1 MKYEEYL
8 KDREESIKRG
18 RFTVVVTFLPLR
30 RRYTLRFLLL
40 VRRILVQLR
49 ENQSVISFRLQAD
62 FLRSEYVT
70 VSVWDEDEA
79 IGNFVHSPPHS
90 IALEKFS
97 KWKMREGIF
106 VRFLSS
112 TPKVDWNR
120 VETILKD
127 RNQAN

>member
-79 IGNFVHSPPHS
+79 IGNFVHSPPPLYRS
-90 IALEKFS
+90 WKVLE
-97 KWKMREGIF
+97 MENEGGYICSVSVF
-106 VRFLSS
+106 NTKGWLE
-112 TPKVDWNR
+112 PCWNHTKR
-120 VETILKD
+120 PEPG
-127 RNQAN
+127 